1 MLKFCSL
8 YSGSSGNCLFVE
20 SASTKLLID
29 VGVSAKK
36 IVNALNSI
44 NVNIE
49 DIDAILIT
57 HEHTDHV
64 LSLSTISK
72 KYNIPVY
79 ANLNTWSKLESH
91 KQKISDKNIK
101 YFTVE
106 KEFNIKDIKIF
117 PFSIPHD
124 AIDPCGFNLFNGNSK
139 ISIATDL
146 GHINPY
152 IFSQLENSSF
162 VMLESNYEPDILKM
176 CSYPYN
182 LKNRISGPNGHLSN
196 NTAGKL
202 VCKLVDSGLKC
213 VMLGH
218 LSKESNFPELAY
230 NSVLNELKENNFSCD
245 VIDLNVASRFE
256 PSKIIDVS

>member
-8 YSGSSGNCLFVE
+8 YSGSSGNSLFVE
-20 SASTKLLID
+20 TASTKLLID
-29 VGVSAKK
+29 VGVSVKK

-57 HEHTDHV
+57 HEHVDHV
-64 LSLSTISK
+64 MSLGSISK

-79 ANLNTWSKLESH
+79 ANLNTWSKLSKH
-91 KQKISDKNIK
+91 KDKINDKNVK
-101 YFTVE
+101 F
-106 KEFNIKDIKIF
+106 FNVSQDFFIKDIKIF
-117 PFSIPHD
+117 PFNVPHD
-124 AIDPCGFNLFNGNSK
+124 AIDPCGFNLFNGDSK

-146 GHINPY
+146 GHVSPY
-152 IFSQLENSSF
+152 IFSCLENSSF
-162 VMLESNYEPDILKM
+162 IMLESNYEPEILKM

-182 LKNRISGPNGHLSN
+182 LKRRIAGPNGHLANS
-196 NTAGKL
+196 TAGQIVSKL
-202 VCKLVDSGLKC
+202 INTGLKS

-230 NSVLNELKENNFSCD
+230 DSVLNELKINNFSTD
-245 VIDLNVASRFE
+245 IIDLNVASRFE
-256 PSKIIDVS
+256 PSKIINVS